1 MIVLA
6 IIAALL
12 AASAIVTLIGSILLE
27 RAHPARG
34 RRIDIGGLRQHVVEL
49 GPPAGVRDRV
59 PALVFLHGAG
69 CNLEDLRP
77 LGERLAARHRALLVD
92 RPGQGWS
99 DGGGRATASPTAQA
113 GILRDLLD
121 RLGIERAILVGHSWG
136 GTLATTF
143 ALNQPDRVAGLVLL
157 APATHPP
164 LRGFT
169 GLYTALSVPLGGWLF
184 SRTLA
189 LPLGA
194 AAFDRGLR
202 NAFLPQQPPPRYIKR
217 SAVLLVLR
225 PRAFL
230 ANARDLA
237 GLEAFLAR
245 QAPRYGEIKVP
256 TLIFGGDR
264 DWVTAAPQHA
274 MALAAAIP
282 AAKLTIIPGAGHML
296 HHGDEDRIVTAIEGL
311 IADASNDNAMR
322 TT

>member
-12 AASAIVTLIGSILLE
+12 AAGAIVTLIGSVLIE

-49 GPPAGVRDRV
+49 GPQADARGRAP
-59 PALVFLHGAG
+59 PLVFLHGAG

-77 LGERLAARHRALLVD
+77 LAERLAARHRTVLVD

-99 DGGGRATASPTAQA
+99 EGAGRTTASPAAQA
-113 GILRDLLD
+113 KILRDLLD

-136 GTLATTF
+136 GTLAATF
-143 ALNQPDRVAGLVLL
+143 ALNHPDRVAGLVLL

-169 GLYTALSVPLGGWLF
+169 ELYAALSVPLGGWLF

-189 LPLGA
+189 LPLAA

-202 NAFLPQQPPPRYIKR
+202 NAFLPQAPPPRYIKR
-217 SAVLLVLR
+217 SAALLLLR
-225 PRAFL
+225 PKTFL

-245 QAPRYGEIKVP
+245 QAPRYGEIKGP
-256 TLIFGGDR
+256 TLIFSGDR
-264 DWVTAAPQHA
+264 DRVTLAAQHA
-274 MALAAAIP
+274 MALATAMP
-282 AAKLTIIPGAGHML
+282 AAKLTLIHGAGHML
-296 HHGDEDRIVTAIEGL
+296 HHGAEDSIVAAIEEL
-311 IADASNDNAMR
+311 IANVR
-322 TT
+322 QR